1 MSFDAFPFA
10 RDGFGRGAATPLYL
24 RLQEEIKAAIA
35 SGGLK
40 PLAALPAEREIAAA
54 LSISRVTVRKAL
66 AGLVNEGLLEQR
78 QGSGTFVSRRPPTVE
93 QPLSRLTSFSEDM
106 RQRGLATTS
115 RWLDRGVSVTSTREA
130 IHLAL
135 SPQDKVSRLRRL
147 RFADGVPMAIE
158 RATIPQR
165 YLADPHAVE
174 TSLYAML
181 GELGFKPVRALQ
193 RLSAANL
200 GREEAGLLE
209 VPAGSAALS
218 IERVSYLSSG
228 QPVEFTRSF
237 YRGDIY
243 DFVAELNL
251 GQD

>member
-1 MSFDAFPFA
+1 MNGDAFPFA
-10 RDGFGRGAATPLYL
+10 RHGLAGGAATPLYL

-66 AGLVNEGLLEQR
+66 SGLVNEGLLEQR

-147 RFADGVPMAIE
+147 RFADGMPMAIE

-165 YLADPHAVE
+165 YLADPQAVE

-181 GELGFKPVRALQ
+181 GELGFRPVRALQ

-218 IERVSYLSSG
+218 IERVSYLANG

>member
-1 MSFDAFPFA
+1 MNVDAFPFA
-10 RDGFGRGAATPLYL
+10 RDGLGRGAATPLYL

-66 AGLVNEGLLEQR
+66 SGLVNEGLLEQR

-165 YLADPHAVE
+165 YLADPQTVE

-193 RLSAANL
+193 RLSAGNL

-218 IERVSYLSSG
+218 IERVSYLANG